1 MKFVLIFASSD
12 LTDKLKPKIDLIKNS
27 FNLTFQIYKDDLVSY
42 YEKIIID
49 LPDFGAFVKL
59 AKLLKC
65 DITLDYINH
74 DDYNFHTLL
83 VRDDS

>member
-1 MKFVLIFASSD
+1 MKFVLKFASSD
-12 LTDKLKPKIDLIKNS
+12 LTDKLKTKIDLIKNS

-74 DDYNFHTLL
+74 DDYNYHTLL
-83 VRDDS
+83 VHDDF

>member
-12 LTDKLKPKIDLIKNS
+12 LTDKLKTKIDLIKNS

-74 DDYNFHTLL
+74 DDYNYHTLL
-83 VRDDS
+83 VHDDF